1 MYETRTGQQVT
12 EIDDS

>member
-1 MYETRTGQQVT
+1 MT